1 MAKQAPKASD
11 VKAKAKATEA
21 KRLETLKSKLSK
33 IK

>member
-1 MAKQAPKASD
+1 